1 MSCRIAA
8 RFAKLKA
15 ADRAAFIPFVTGGDP
30 DFATSQEIL
39 LGLPAAGADL
49 IEVGM
54 PFSDPM
60 AEGKPI
66 QASSLR
72 ALQNGQT
79 MSKTFALVRALR
91 AQDQETPVI
100 LMGYANPV
108 FAYGAEAFA
117 RDAAEAGADGLIIVD
132 LPPEEDE
139 ELRLAAKARGLAVIR
154 LATPTSDDHRLKT
167 IVDGADGFVYYVSI
181 TGVTGAQ
188 AIVTANAAAKVA
200 QIRRH
205 TPLPVAVG
213 FGIKTAADAAQIAR
227 VADAAVVGSAVVN
240 TVGEFMN
247 PDGSTRPGCAGHVL
261 TFCRNLADSVR
272 NARQN

>member
-1 MSCRIAA
+1 MSRRIAA

-15 ADRAAFIPFVTGGDP
+15 ENRAAFIPFITGGDP
-30 DFATSQEIL
+30 DFATSEEIL
-39 LGLPAAGADL
+39 LGLPGAGADL

-79 MSKTFALVRALR
+79 MVKTFALVRSLR
-91 AQDQETPVI
+91 AKDQDTPVI

-108 FAYGAEAFA
+108 FAYGIEAFA

-139 ELRLAAKARGLAVIR
+139 ELRLAAKAKGLAIIR

-167 IVDGADGFVYYVSI
+167 IVDGADGFVYYVSV
-181 TGVTGAQ
+181 TGVTGGQ
-188 AIVTANAAAKVA
+188 SVVTAAAAAKVA
-200 QIRRH
+200 QIRQH
-205 TPLPVAVG
+205 TSLPVAVG
-213 FGIKTAADAAQIAR
+213 FGIKTAADAAQIAQ
-227 VADAAVVGSAVVN
+227 VADAAVVGSSVVN
-240 TVGEFMN
+240 AVGEFMN
-247 PDGSTRPGCAGHVL
+247 PNGSTRHGCAAHVL
-261 TFCRNLADSVR
+261 TFCRTLADSVR
-272 NARQN
+272 RARQN

>member
-1 MSCRIAA
+1 MSRRIAA
-8 RFAKLKA
+8 RFASLKA
-15 ADRAAFIPFVTGGDP
+15 ENRAAFIPFITGGDP
-30 DFATSQEIL
+30 TFAVSAEIL
-39 LGLPAAGADL
+39 NGLPGAGADL

-72 ALQNGQT
+72 ALQQGQT
-79 MSKTFALVRALR
+79 MKKTLQLVQGFRAKDS
-91 AQDQETPVI
+91 ATPII

-108 FAYGAEAFA
+108 FAYGPERFA
-117 RDAAEAGADGLIIVD
+117 KDAAQAGADGLIIVD

-139 ELRLAAKARGLAVIR
+139 ELRLAARAQGLAVIR
-154 LATPTSDDHRLKT
+154 LATPTSDDARLAR
-167 IVDGADGFVYYVSI
+167 IVDGADGFVYYVSV

-188 AIVTANAAAKVA
+188 SIATGAAITKVE

-205 TPLPVAVG
+205 TTLPVAVG
-213 FGIKTAADAAQIAR
+213 FGIKTPADAAAIAK

-240 TVGEFMN
+240 SVSEFIN
-247 PDGSTRPGCAGHVL
+247 PDGSLRPGCAAHVL
-261 TFCRNLADSVR
+261 RFVESLATAVR
-272 NARQN
+272 SARR